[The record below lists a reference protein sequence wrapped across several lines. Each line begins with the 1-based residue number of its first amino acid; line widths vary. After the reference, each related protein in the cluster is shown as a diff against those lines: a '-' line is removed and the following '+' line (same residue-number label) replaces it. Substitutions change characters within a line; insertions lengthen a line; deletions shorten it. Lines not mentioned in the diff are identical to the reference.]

1 MTDGEIRERRVVLR
15 RGIVMLYGAGF
26 WHPCLAAHAGEV
38 VEVMAPERGG
48 DRVLVQVG
56 SYQLFASPIPDLV
69 ERKGSLPGRC

>member
-38 VEVMAPERGG
+38 VEVATSEKGGGRVSVRGS
-48 DRVLVQVG
+48 Q
-56 SYQLFASPIPDLV
+56 YELFPIPDLV
-69 ERKGSLPGRC
+69 ERKGSLPWWC